1 MTTLHRVRFI
11 RFKLEIN
18 RRNGRH
24 FPVSFSNFSEH
35 SNVKSS
41 QIDKLISL
49 SSKGRQ
55 SKRQSKFKSWGR
67 DVTCQLEIEFLGRN
81 RRSIATY
88 FPSYH
93 DDSMAILSSFWWI
106 YYTCYSAF
114 ETNAKLLSWD
124 GTWRMNQTS
133 ISNHQWWFY
142 IWLRPVLFY
151 YASVIIIRWR

>member
-24 FPVSFSNFSEH
+24 FPFSFSNFSEH

-55 SKRQSKFKSWGR
+55 SKRQSKFKKGKSFLCKQVISLTYERWQVLR
-67 DVTCQLEIEFLGRN
+67 TQLG
-81 RRSIATY
+81 
-88 FPSYH
+88 
-93 DDSMAILSSFWWI
+93 
-106 YYTCYSAF
+106 
-114 ETNAKLLSWD
+114 
-124 GTWRMNQTS
+124 
-133 ISNHQWWFY
+133 
-142 IWLRPVLFY
+142 LRH
-151 YASVIIIRWR
+151 